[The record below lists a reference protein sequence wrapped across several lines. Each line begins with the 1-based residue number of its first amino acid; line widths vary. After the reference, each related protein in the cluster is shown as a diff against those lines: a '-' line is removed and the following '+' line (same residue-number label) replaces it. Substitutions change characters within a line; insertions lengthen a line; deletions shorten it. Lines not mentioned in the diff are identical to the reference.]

1 MNLPDGPEFWIVGT
15 IWVLT
20 MWLAWRVIDYGSE
33 VR

>member
-1 MNLPDGPEFWIVGT
+1 MLTGAECWIVGT

-20 MWLAWRVIDYGSE
+20 MWLVWRAIEYGSE